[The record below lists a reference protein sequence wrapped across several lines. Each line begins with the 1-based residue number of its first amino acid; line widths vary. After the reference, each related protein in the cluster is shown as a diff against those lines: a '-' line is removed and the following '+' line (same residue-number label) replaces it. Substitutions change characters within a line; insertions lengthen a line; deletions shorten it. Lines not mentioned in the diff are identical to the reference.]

1 MKMTE
6 PSRKTVALVKQRD
19 GLRCVRCG
27 RYLEGVP
34 ASIHHRRLR
43 SHPFTGLHE
52 ASNLIC
58 LCGTGSV
65 GCHLWV
71 HTHQAEAYE
80 NGWLVKGVS
89 DLLLPQ
95 QIPVLLYTGKQVY
108 LDDSGHYIE
117 MEKTA

>member
-1 MKMTE
+1 MSN
-6 PSRKTVALVKQRD
+6 PSRKTVALVKERD

-43 SHPFTGLHE
+43 SHPFQGLHE

-58 LCGTGSV
+58 LCGTGST

-80 NGWLVKGVS
+80 NGWLVKGLS
-89 DLLLPQ
+89 DLILPI
-95 QIPVLLYTGKQVY
+95 QIPVMVHDVGLRL

-117 MEKTA
+117 MEKAA